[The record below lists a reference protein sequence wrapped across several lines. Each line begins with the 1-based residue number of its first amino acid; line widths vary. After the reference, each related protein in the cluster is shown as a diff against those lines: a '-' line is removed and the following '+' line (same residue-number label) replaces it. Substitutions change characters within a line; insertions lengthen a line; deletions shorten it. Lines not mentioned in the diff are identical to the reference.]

1 MLPCTGQCLCGATQ
15 YRVTEEPIM
24 VYACHCTDCQKR
36 SGSAFGLSMW
46 VPRSAIEVTR
56 GSAELH
62 TLANAGGRVTHAR
75 VCAKCATRLWSEP
88 QKEPTI
94 AILRAGTLDDRSWV
108 QPVAHIWTRSAQPW
122 FVFPEGIARYDV
134 QPADMG
140 EVAALWRKHR
150 ERNG

>member
-36 SGSAFGLSMW
+36 SGSAFGLSVW
-46 VPRSAIEVTR
+46 VPRAAIEVTKGSPER
-56 GSAELH
+56 HVVRSAE
-62 TLANAGGRVTHAR
+62 GREQHAR
-75 VCAKCATRLWSEP
+75 VCGQCQTRLWSEP
-88 QKEPTI
+88 ARRPEVG
-94 AILRAGTLDDRSWV
+94 ILRGGTLDDRSWV

-122 FVFPEGIARYDV
+122 FVFPEGTARYDV

-150 ERNG
+150 ERND

>member
-1 MLPCTGQCLCGATQ
+1 
-15 YRVTEEPIM
+15 
-24 VYACHCTDCQKR
+24 
-36 SGSAFGLSMW
+36 

-88 QKEPTI
+88 QKEPTV

-122 FVFPEGIARYDV
+122 FVFPEGTARYDV

-150 ERNG
+150 ERND